1 MERTLSVL
9 LELFLVQAALKTWSQ
24 LLVLHQRMIVFSV
37 RKDEWDKTISL
48 NKQKN
53 IFIFLLKYRAQFNPD
68 KQLTVGPI
76 KRRLK
81 LLLGS

>member
-1 MERTLSVL
+1 MSGIKP
-9 LELFLVQAALKTWSQ
+9 FHLK
-24 LLVLHQRMIVFSV
+24 
-37 RKDEWDKTISL
+37 
-48 NKQKN
+48 KN

-68 KQLTVGPI
+68 EQLTVGPI